1 VSDRNEASVE
11 LSAPPEAVFPLIVD
25 PAERLRWI
33 DGLVEAEEAGP
44 GAFREA
50 VEQHGIRVETRVRTV
65 RSEPPRLVEA
75 HVEGRGIEATVRNV
89 LEATDDGGT
98 RLTVTVDTRY
108 RGLAARL
115 VAPVIG
121 RRAQA
126 SLERSLAT
134 LKQLVE
140 SEAPGPEDAP
150 EQPEPEHA

>member
-11 LSAPPEAVFPLIVD
+11 LAAPPEEVFPLIVD
-25 PAERLRWI
+25 PTARLRWI
-33 DGLVEAEEAGP
+33 DGLVEAEATGP
-44 GAFREA
+44 GSFREA
-50 VEQHGIRVETRVRTV
+50 IEQHGIRVETRVRTI

-75 HVEGRGIEATVRNV
+75 RVEGRGIEATVRNV
-89 LEATDDGGT
+89 LEPTGDDGT
-98 RLTVTVDTRY
+98 RLTVTVETRY

-134 LKQLVE
+134 LRQLVE
-140 SEAPGPEDAP
+140 SEPARPQNAP
-150 EQPEPEHA
+150 EEPEAEHP

>member
-1 VSDRNEASVE
+1 VSDRNEASIE
-11 LSAPPEAVFPLIVD
+11 LAAPPEIVFPLIVE

-33 DGLVEAEEAGP
+33 DGLVEAEETGP

-50 VEQHGIRVETRVRTV
+50 IEQHGIRVETRVRTV
-65 RSEPPRLVEA
+65 RSEPPALVEA
-75 HVEGRGIEATVRNV
+75 RVEGRGIEATVRNI
-89 LEATDDGGT
+89 LEPNGDGGT
-98 RLTVTVDTRY
+98 RLTVTVETRY

-134 LKQLVE
+134 LKQLLE
-140 SEAPGPEDAP
+140 TTPL
-150 EQPEPEHA
+150 